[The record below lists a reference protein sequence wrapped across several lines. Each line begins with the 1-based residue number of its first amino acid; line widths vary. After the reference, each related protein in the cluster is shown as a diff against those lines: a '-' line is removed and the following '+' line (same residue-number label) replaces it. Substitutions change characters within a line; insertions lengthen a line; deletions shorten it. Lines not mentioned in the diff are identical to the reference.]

1 MPSVFRDNLFAGR
14 VAFFAGATSGIGL
27 AIAERFAELG
37 ASVALLGRKPE
48 KLERAVGAITSQGRR
63 AIGFSADVR
72 DYDAIE
78 QALKSAEQQ
87 LGAIDFLFCVAAGN
101 FPAPALGMSANG
113 FKAVVD
119 IDLLG
124 TFNTCRAAH
133 AYLRK
138 PGAVV
143 VTIGAN
149 HGHTAFPLQA
159 HVCAAKAGVELLT
172 KVLAM
177 EWGPEGIRVL
187 GINPGPIDD
196 TEGMRRLAP
205 TLEAR
210 HAVEQ
215 SVPLRRMGRKAE
227 IADLATFLCSDAA
240 SYMTGAMYAC
250 DGGSDLAGPRMLSM
264 SQLTS

>member
-1 MPSVFRDNLFAGR
+1 MLSVFRDNLFAGR

-37 ASVALLGRKPE
+37 ATVALLGRKPE
-48 KLERAVGAITSQGRR
+48 KLEAALDGITSRGHR

-72 DYDAIE
+72 NYDAVQE
-78 QALKSAEQQ
+78 ALRSTGQQ
-87 LGAIDFLFCVAAGN
+87 LGPIDFLFCVAAGN
-101 FPAPALGMSANG
+101 FPAPVLGMSPNG

-124 TFNTCRAAH
+124 TFNTCRAGH
-133 AYLRK
+133 EFLRR

-205 TLEAR
+205 TPEAR

-215 SVPLRRMGRKAE
+215 SVPLRRMGQKSE

-240 SYMTGAMYAC
+240 AYMTGAMYAC
-250 DGGSDLAGPRMLSM
+250 DGGSDLSGSRML
-264 SQLTS
+264 QTATP